1 MELKQALDETVL
13 TYSARAFSLTEQLN
27 NTGKPIPEYMLVTA
41 YKRGLRDEYE
51 GVLTAVNAREVAPC
65 MQDLMT
71 MLCAHES
78 MLLAKSSRSQPTAM
92 AVVHGK
98 PGRPPIWERSSGGGQ
113 GSRSPG
119 GGGSGSGSWRG
130 SGGGDGGSWRGS
142 GDGGRPKERV
152 CFRCHQPG
160 HLAAE
165 CRAPAPVPRPQA
177 AEAPAGRGK
186 ESPEGIFFALMA
198 SGGAV
203 SDTRPVFLLDT
214 CASHHV
220 AADLSLFVAGS
231 YVETPDAA
239 TVVGVG
245 GPCRPEGRGDVLVMS
260 AGPKRSYSLLLRDVL
275 HVPSMGAAVL
285 VGWHKLQQAGVQFE
299 VVQNGFLGMMQG
311 HCIMQA
317 VWQAGVPMLHM
328 RVKRPEDRRVEER
341 DGSAMA
347 FAITD
352 EVMRL
357 HRRLAHMGLTG
368 MQNMAREEA
377 VMDFPEISRT
387 ATLSC
392 DACHMGKMKSLP
404 FGDSTTKYEP
414 GEALSFDISGKLPQG
429 YNGNQYFGVGVDH
442 GSRYCIVNTFTLKS
456 EAGPFVKST
465 ATRFS
470 VLAERKPT
478 LLRTENGCEL
488 ITGDNLRWMQDNGV
502 QDQQSAPYT
511 PAQNGIAERHI
522 GKIKTQVVTMLIDA
536 GLDVK
541 YWPDAVMAAGLLTN
555 LKVSHGSKTP
565 HELITGE
572 KPVIS
577 GLRPLGCRTWVRV
590 PTVKRRGVFA
600 ARGLPGVFL
609 GYQPGGKSY
618 RCLMDEDA
626 AVVVSRDV
634 VFEEDVFPLRQGSVG
649 AGAGE
654 VRVTVGGDAP
664 CGPPMRRRVPV
675 AFAAFSDEEGLP
687 WVEEPMP
694 QSAADV
700 LASPNRTQWE
710 KGMEE
715 DMESHAAHGT
725 WVEEPLPEGQKALG
739 VHWVFDLKRDEM
751 GRVVRYKARLVR
763 KGYSQRAGVDYGEV
777 WAPCSAAVSV
787 RMLVS
792 LVAERDLELEQLDV
806 KTAFLNGMVDVPL
819 WMEQPPGFEGRPG
832 MVCRLV
838 KAIYGLKQAP
848 RQWHLM
854 LRAELQELGFRVASM
869 DEALYICES
878 ADGVCYLI
886 VHVDD
891 MLLGGDK
898 LVVDRAKSGLG
909 AKFTIKDLGAARL
922 FLGMEVTRD
931 RVARTLTLTQY
942 KMSVDLLH
950 TFSMSKSKAV
960 AVPMVAGLDRL
971 KGEPFVDGSKYR
983 SLVGSLMY
991 LAVSTRPDL
1000 AHTAISLGRY
1010 SHSPTKPRWEAA
1022 QHVLRYL
1029 NGTVNRGIKFG
1040 GGADHGLVGF
1050 VDSDYA
1056 GDESDRSQGAAMC
1069 SWRVLVL
1076 SAGRV

>member
-71 MLCAHES
+71 MLCAHEN

-98 PGRPPIWERSSGGGQ
+98 PGRPPIWERSSGGGK

-130 SGGGDGGSWRGS
+130 SGGGDGGSWRGG

-177 AEAPAGRGK
+177 AEAPAGGGK

-220 AADLSLFVAGS
+220 AGDLSLFVAGS

-245 GPCRPEGRGDVLVMS
+245 GPCRPEGLGDVLVMS
-260 AGPKRSYSLLLRDVL
+260 AGPERSYSLLLRDVL

-328 RVKRPEDRRVEER
+328 QVKRPEDRRVEER

-352 EVMRL
+352 EEVMRL

-368 MQNMAREEA
+368 LQNMAREEA

-470 VLAERKPT
+470 VIAERKPT
-478 LLRTENGCEL
+478 LLRTDNGCEL

-511 PAQNGIAERHI
+511 PAQNDIAERHI
-522 GKIKTQVVTMLIDA
+522 GKIKTQSVTMLIDA

-565 HELITGE
+565 HELITG
-572 KPVIS
+572 
-577 GLRPLGCRTWVRV
+577 
-590 PTVKRRGVFA
+590 
-600 ARGLPGVFL
+600 
-609 GYQPGGKSY
+609 
-618 RCLMDEDA
+618 
-626 AVVVSRDV
+626 
-634 VFEEDVFPLRQGSVG
+634 
-649 AGAGE
+649 
-654 VRVTVGGDAP
+654 
-664 CGPPMRRRVPV
+664 
-675 AFAAFSDEEGLP
+675 
-687 WVEEPMP
+687 
-694 QSAADV
+694 
-700 LASPNRTQWE
+700 
-710 KGMEE
+710 
-715 DMESHAAHGT
+715 
-725 WVEEPLPEGQKALG
+725 
-739 VHWVFDLKRDEM
+739 
-751 GRVVRYKARLVR
+751 GRL
-763 KGYSQRAGVDYGEV
+763 
-777 WAPCSAAVSV
+777 
-787 RMLVS
+787 L
-792 LVAERDLELEQLDV
+792 
-806 KTAFLNGMVDVPL
+806 
-819 WMEQPPGFEGRPG
+819 
-832 MVCRLV
+832 
-838 KAIYGLKQAP
+838 
-848 RQWHLM
+848 
-854 LRAELQELGFRVASM
+854 RVA
-869 DEALYICES
+869 C
-878 ADGVCYLI
+878 LI

-971 KGEPFVDGSKYR
+971 EGEPFVDGSKYR

-1000 AHTAISLGRY
+1000 AHTATSLGRY
-1010 SHSPTKPRWEAA
+1010 SHSPTKPQWEAA
-1022 QHVLRYL
+1022 QHVLRFL
-1029 NGTVNRGIKFG
+1029 NGTVNLGIKFG

-1056 GDESDRSQGAAMC
+1056 GDESDRKSRSGYVFLSGAGPI
-1069 SWRVLVL
+1069 SWSSVTQATVALSTCEAEYYAAGSAAKEALFLRQLMVDFGGPLVCVPIHIDNQSALAVIGSIDTSRKLKHIDVRYHFIRDRVQKKHVRFDYVSTDQNAADFFTKVVPAHKFKLCRDMI
-1076 SAGRV
+1076 GMM